1 MTTSNAQPRHRRRGR
16 VLLVAALVA
25 AAVCVGA
32 YQYLTSDARVR
43 RIVEHEL
50 QRYAPGLVTVGSAQF
65 SLFGST
71 VLHDVVIHSVNHDPA
86 HPAPNLLTC
95 PRIELMHDPFRAVLG
110 APKIDA
116 LVADAP
122 ICTILHVRRDSQS
135 SLASV
140 MKTIVDAA
148 PTQAGAVPF
157 IELRHAC
164 VRVLDRGDDGDREVG
179 ELRLNVRGRESAS
192 EPGQYDVDWE
202 SIPSGSGASPECG
215 HAQIDMHTGTL
226 RNIQGGLPQ
235 MNLEAV
241 LLAVNARLKGAGAWA
256 ELLGIGGKVH
266 ARDFEL
272 TNNEEADTRSATI
285 DLTDIT
291 LSIPCDKLESSDSH
305 QTRYVRFEKV
315 VGSAVVTG
323 HHIDVTFDGVF
334 HGRPCHLN
342 GTLTWQD
349 DPESWMD
356 MGFDLH
362 VRVAGLTMPKV
373 DDPDHPEETRFI
385 AAHPSIARIY
395 DEFSPSGK
403 ADVELS
409 FTRAPGH
416 GKPVRLRDTRLTL
429 QDGSIVPRALPY
441 RIDDLEGEIVLSED
455 SAAIHEL
462 RGKHGDST
470 ITIHADFDAPINTGR
485 AEVVIDAKQLPLDEE
500 LAKLM
505 PKDYRLAWEQS
516 GASGTVDVEVDAKRE
531 PPADGR
537 AAVWHATKTLT
548 FDDLSAVFKAFPYP
562 LKHLGGRLIIDD
574 DRVVIDQIAASDHKS
589 SLQAH
594 GTLTLS
600 EGNVSAMDVT
610 LRGKGLEVNDALLD
624 ALPKSIKATVADFH
638 PTGRFDLE
646 TRLTGKGNDPK
657 LHYLTRITLRGN
669 TIQHE
674 ALPIAISD
682 VLGEIIVDGD
692 TATLHD
698 VTGRHGT
705 AVVRAN
711 GVVHSPSTGL
721 PADLVIECSRVRPT
735 DDIYAA
741 LPPAWR
747 AAVEGWDIDGEA
759 DLTVHVGIAGG
770 DSGIATTTATVDLDG
785 ATIRPP
791 RFPAAIENVRGT
803 IHVSETGV
811 RAPKLTGRY
820 GAAEL
825 SGSIDYTFD
834 KSGPGQALIEL
845 HATDLALDERI
856 GAILSER
863 TRASWN
869 QWHPGGTI
877 DLDLDQLRFRAERPD
892 QSPTW
897 TASGHAKLRD
907 VSFDGGAG
915 IDRAV
920 GDVTFTGSVC
930 DRSGGLTLS
939 GNIDLA
945 GVRVHERKLEAVTG
959 SWSLLRAANGM
970 GRFAIKDINANLY
983 DGSLIASVV
992 LNLDPGATHYEVATD
1007 LREADLAPLLKPD
1020 ARQRDDET
1028 TDGRADIQFE
1038 LMGTAGDLASRRG
1051 QGTVHVVGKDI
1062 YRMPIVLSMIQVL
1075 NLAMPIRSSFQALES
1090 GGYLVGDT
1098 ISLTDAR
1105 ISGEGVMLVGQGTVA
1120 LSNLA
1125 ADLVFVSV
1133 NPSKWG
1139 RVPVLNDLLDEVSR
1153 QVVALGVSGT
1163 LHDPIVRIRPFH
1175 GLAEELRTIFVKQ
1188 KPKNRQP
1195 DGQ

>member
-1 MTTSNAQPRHRRRGR
+1 MTTPDAQPRRRRRGR
-16 VLLVAALVA
+16 VLLVTVLVA
-25 AAVCVGA
+25 AAVCVGT
-32 YQYLTSDARVR
+32 YKYLTSDERVR

-50 QRYAPGLVTVGSAQF
+50 QRYAPGLVTIGSARF

-71 VLHDVVIHSVNHDPA
+71 VLHDVVIHSVSLDPA
-86 HPAPNLLTC
+86 HPIPDLLTC

-116 LVADAP
+116 LIADDP
-122 ICTILHVRRDSQS
+122 TCTILHVDQDSQS

-140 MKTIVDAA
+140 MTTIVDAA
-148 PTQAGAVPF
+148 PTQAGSVPL

-179 ELRLNVRGRESAS
+179 ELRLNVRGRESAT

-202 SIPSGSGASPECG
+202 SIPSGSGALPERG

-266 ARDFEL
+266 AGDFEL

-291 LSIPCDKLESSDSH
+291 LSIPCDKLESSESD
-305 QTRYVRFEKV
+305 QARYVRFEDV
-315 VGSAVVTG
+315 LGTAVVTG
-323 HHIDVTFDGVF
+323 HHIDVAFDGKF
-334 HGRPCHLN
+334 QGRPCHLN
-342 GTLTWQD
+342 GTLTWED

-356 MGFDLH
+356 MGFDLQ
-362 VRVAGLTMPKV
+362 VRVDGLTMPER
-373 DDPDHPEETRFI
+373 DDPDHPEAARFI

-409 FTRAPGH
+409 FTRKPGH
-416 GKPVRLRDTRLTL
+416 GRPVRLRHARLTP
-429 QDGSIVPRALPY
+429 QDGTIVPRALPY
-441 RIDDLEGEIVLSED
+441 RIDDLTGEIALSED
-455 SAAIHEL
+455 SATIHEL
-462 RGKHGDST
+462 RGQHGDST
-470 ITIHADFDAPINTGR
+470 ITIRADFDAPIDTGR
-485 AEVVIDAKQLPLDEE
+485 AEVVINAKRLPLDEE

-516 GASGTVDVEVDAKRE
+516 GATGTVDVEVDAKRE
-531 PPADGR
+531 PPVDGR

-574 DRVVIDQIAASDHKS
+574 DRVVIDQIAASDDKS

-624 ALPKSIKATVADFH
+624 ALPESIKAAVADFH

-646 TRLTGKGNDPK
+646 TRLTGSADQPE

-669 TIQHE
+669 TIRHE
-674 ALPIAISD
+674 ALPVEISD
-682 VLGEIIVDGD
+682 VLGEIIIDGD

-711 GVVHSPSTGL
+711 GVVHRPSTGL

-747 AAVEGWDIDGEA
+747 AAVSGWDIDGEA
-759 DLTVHVGIAGG
+759 DLTVHVGIARG
-770 DSGIATTTATVDLDG
+770 DSGRTTTTATVELDG

-791 RFPAAIENVRGT
+791 RFPVPIEDVRGT
-803 IHVSETGV
+803 IHVTEAGV
-811 RAPKLTGRY
+811 QAPKLTGRY
-820 GAAEL
+820 GAAGL

-834 KSGPGQALIEL
+834 ESGPGKALIKL
-845 HATDLALDERI
+845 RAANLALDERV
-856 GAILSER
+856 GALLSER
-863 TRASWN
+863 MRTSWD
-869 QWHPGGTI
+869 QWQPGGTI
-877 DLDLDQLRFRAERPD
+877 DLDLDRLGFLAVGPD

-897 TASGHAKLRD
+897 TTSGRAKLRD

-920 GDVTFTGSVC
+920 GDVAFTGFVC

-959 SWSLLRAANGM
+959 AWSLLRAAHGL
-970 GRFAIKDINANLY
+970 GRFAIKNINANLY

-992 LNLDPGATHYEVATD
+992 LNLEPDATHYEVSAD
-1007 LREADLAPLLKPD
+1007 LREANLAPLLKPD

-1028 TDGRADIQFE
+1028 TEGRADIQFE
-1038 LMGTAGDLASRRG
+1038 LMGKAGDVASRRG
-1051 QGTVHVVGKDI
+1051 QGIVNVVGKDI
-1062 YRMPIVLSMIQVL
+1062 YRMPVVLSMIQVL
-1075 NLAMPIRSSFQALES
+1075 NLAMPISRSFNALEAR
-1090 GGYLVGDT
+1090 GYLVGDT

-1105 ISGEGVMLVGQGTVA
+1105 VSGEGVMLVGQGTVA

-1125 ADLVFVSV
+1125 ADLIFVSV

-1153 QVVALGVSGT
+1153 RVVALGVSGT